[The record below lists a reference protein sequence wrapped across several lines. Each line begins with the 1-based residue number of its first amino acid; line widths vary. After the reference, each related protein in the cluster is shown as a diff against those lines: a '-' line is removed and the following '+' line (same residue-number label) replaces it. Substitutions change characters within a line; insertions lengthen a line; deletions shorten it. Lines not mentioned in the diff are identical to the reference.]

1 MNSDNRQRS
10 VGIPQMNTVAVRGA
24 GGTMGFSMSRR
35 GDRGNPTEVTMRIN
49 GADRRAPRLGA
60 AHRAP

>member
-24 GGTMGFSMSRR
+24 GGTMGFSMEPA
-35 GDRGNPTEVTMRIN
+35 G
-49 GADRRAPRLGA
+49 
-60 AHRAP
+60 